1 MDFFSVRINC
11 ASAEAEE
18 RFKNTMHEV
27 VCSLQHLHDLRVS
40 VSFGTASGEWLEA
53 VLATDSSV
61 PFEAG
66 QDGNPLI
73 DVLAR
78 ELANYLVEVEE
89 PKRVLRI
96 MRREYSFASREEE
109 QFIAEAVM
117 SMLAAHPE
125 NGEWGRRTS
134 LIYRALYDYL
144 LTSPQLQ
151 LSGFAAFR
159 LKAYDTMLSEAIDL
173 ATDDYLH
180 DQQYE
185 EFISLLQYFVGLQ
198 ETLTPLV
205 HLMHKQGPEFSILN
219 EQFAAIHV
227 PDSGGV
233 VARIADQEIQMEDV
247 IVSTLISLS
256 PERILLHTQEPD
268 AQIIKTISRIFGE
281 RVELCLHCP
290 HCQLFHQE
298 VRKLESA
305 ALTRDF

>member
-1 MDFFSVRINC
+1 MDFFSVRIDF
-11 ASAEAEE
+11 ASAEADE
-18 RFKNTMHEV
+18 RFKDTIHEV
-27 VCSLQHLHDLRVS
+27 VRKLQHVHNLKVS
-40 VSFGTASGEWLEA
+40 VSFGAAPGEWLEA
-53 VLATDSSV
+53 VLGTDGSMS
-61 PFEAG
+61 PQGG
-66 QDGNPLI
+66 QEGNPLI

-78 ELANYLVEVEE
+78 ELAKYLVEVEE
-89 PKRVLRI
+89 PKRMLRM
-96 MRREYSFASREEE
+96 MRREYSFASLEEE
-109 QFIAEAVM
+109 QLIGEAVT
-117 SMLAAHPE
+117 SMLADHPA
-125 NGEWGRRTS
+125 NGEWGRRTA
-134 LIYRALYDYL
+134 LIHKALYDYL
-144 LTSPQLQ
+144 LTNPQLQ
-151 LSGFAAFR
+151 LNGFAAFR
-159 LKAYDTMLSEAIDL
+159 LKAYDALLSEAIDL

-219 EQFAAIHV
+219 EQFTPIQV
-227 PDSGGV
+227 PSSGGV

-268 AQIIKTISRIFGE
+268 AQIVTTISRIFGA
-281 RVELCLHCP
+281 RVELCVLCP

-298 VRKLESA
+298 MRKLGSA

>member
-1 MDFFSVRINC
+1 MDFFSVRINS

-27 VCSLQHLHDLRVS
+27 VSSLQHVHDLRVS
-40 VSFGTASGEWLEA
+40 LSFDTAPGAWLEA
-53 VLATDSSV
+53 ILGTDHSV
-61 PFEAG
+61 PLQAG

-78 ELANYLVEVEE
+78 ELAEYLVEAEE
-89 PKRVLRI
+89 PQRVLRI
-96 MRREYSFASREEE
+96 MKREYSFASREEQRLIE
-109 QFIAEAVM
+109 EAVM
-117 SMLAAHPE
+117 RMLADHSE
-125 NGEWGRRTS
+125 TGEWGRRTS
-134 LIYRALYDYL
+134 LIYKTLYDYL
-144 LTSPQLQ
+144 LSNSQLQ

-159 LKAYDTMLSEAIDL
+159 LKAYDALLSEAIDL

-219 EQFAAIHV
+219 EQFTPIHV
-227 PDSGGV
+227 PRSGGV
-233 VARIADQEIQMEDV
+233 VAQIADQEIQMEDV

-268 AQIIKTISRIFGE
+268 AQIVKTISRIFGE
-281 RVELCLHCP
+281 RVNLCLLCP
-290 HCQLFHQE
+290 HCGQFHQE
-298 VRKLESA
+298 MHKLGAE
-305 ALTRDF
+305 ALTLDF